1 MTPFAVRSI
10 GPDAVAVAGEIDA
23 STADEFAAACGS
35 LGPHVTID
43 CSECEFID
51 SAGLTVLLALR
62 TRVSR
67 EGGEVTLVQPS
78 AAVRRLIEVSG
89 LDGIFV
95 LVDGDH

>member
-1 MTPFAVRSI
+1 
-10 GPDAVAVAGEIDA
+10 
-23 STADEFAAACGS
+23 
-35 LGPHVTID
+35 
-43 CSECEFID
+43 
-51 SAGLTVLLALR
+51 VLLALR

-95 LVDGDH
+95 LVDGDG